1 MKKILLPIALLIT
14 GLSFG
19 QISTP
24 QGTVTTTT
32 NDTGST
38 AGNVG
43 IGTTNPTAK
52 LHIFNGNHSYGA
64 ILANSSE
71 APFSLYTKTL
81 DRIVNTEM
89 FRLGLKY
96 NTDENNGFISF
107 YRGNGT
113 FGGYLGFS
121 TNGQERLKIDTQG
134 NVGIGTSTPEFKLDV
149 KNGSTTLSQYLRLR
163 DFDDPTNNTGAALTQ
178 IISRDGNT
186 MFWNGGIVMGQ
197 YANNALPDLGEGHL
211 LVREKVGIGT
221 SNFTQD
227 DGKLLINGK
236 ILCEEVEV
244 IQDVLPD
251 YVFQKYY
258 TGSSS
263 LKADYEMPTLEEVE
277 AFTKTNHHLPN
288 VPSAAQV
295 KEEGM
300 QLKEMT
306 TILLQ
311 KVEELTLYTIEQ
323 EKRIKALEAKLAEK
337 K

>member
-1 MKKILLPIALLIT
+1 MKKIILPLALLIT

-24 QGTVTTTT
+24 QGAVTATT
-32 NDTGST
+32 NNTGNT
-38 AGNVG
+38 ADNVG
-43 IGTTNPTAK
+43 IGTTTPTAK
-52 LHIFNGNHSYGA
+52 LHVFNGDQSYGA
-64 ILANSSE
+64 ILANSTE

-81 DRIVNTEM
+81 DRVINTEM

-107 YRGNGT
+107 YRGAGT
-113 FGGYLGFS
+113 FGGFLGFS
-121 TNGQERLKIDTQG
+121 TNGIERMKIDTQG
-134 NVGIGTSTPEFKLDV
+134 NVGIGTATPEFKLDV
-149 KNGSTTLSQYLRLR
+149 AGSATVSQYFRLR
-163 DFDDPTNNTGAALTQ
+163 DFDDPTNNSATSLTRV
-178 IISRDGNT
+178 ISRDGNS
-186 MFWNGGIVMGQ
+186 MFWNGGVVMGQ
-197 YANNALPDLGEGHL
+197 YANDAIGDLGEGN
-211 LVREKVGIGT
+211 LVVQNKIGVGT
-221 SNFTQD
+221 SNLLQD
-227 DGKLLINGK
+227 SAKLLVEGK

-258 TGSSS
+258 TGTSA
-263 LKADYEMPTLEEVE
+263 LKADYVMPTLEEVE
-277 AFTKTNHHLPN
+277 AFTKTNHHLPS
-288 VPSAAQV
+288 VPSAAEV

-323 EKRIKALEAKLAEK
+323 EKRIKALEAKLAAK

>member
-1 MKKILLPIALLIT
+1 MKKTLLPLVLLLT

-24 QGTVTTTT
+24 QGAVTTTT
-32 NDTGST
+32 NNTGST
-38 AGNVG
+38 ADNVG
-43 IGTTNPTAK
+43 IGTTNPAAK
-52 LHIFNGNHSYGA
+52 LHVFNGNHSYGA

-71 APFSLYTKTL
+71 APFSLFTKSL
-81 DRIVNTEM
+81 DRIPNTEM

-107 YRGNGT
+107 YRGNGA
-113 FGGYLGFS
+113 FGGFLGFS
-121 TNGQERLKIDTQG
+121 TNGVERIRINTEG
-134 NVGIGTSTPEFKLDV
+134 N
-149 KNGSTTLSQYLRLR
+149 
-163 DFDDPTNNTGAALTQ
+163 
-178 IISRDGNT
+178 
-186 MFWNGGIVMGQ
+186 
-197 YANNALPDLGEGHL
+197 
-211 LVREKVGIGT
+211 VGIGT

-227 DGKLLINGK
+227 SAKLLVEGK

-258 TGSSS
+258 TGSSD
-263 LKADYEMPTLEEVE
+263 LKADYVMPTLEEVE
-277 AFTKTNHHLPN
+277 TFTKANHHLPN
-288 VPSAAQV
+288 VPSAAKV